1 MTHTPH
7 TLIQTF
13 MQTSL
18 LTHTY
23 TFHPACELSQTN
35 TRWLFCS
42 WTGWPVSTA
51 EGGHKGGGEWEW
63 KSACWRPPLGQE
75 DYQPVPCFSSPFST
89 SWVTFTRI
97 GPLCRFPNS
106 NVRCVGLHNASHTG
120 HSTDEISGI
129 REGFSCCI
137 TMIQFGSPLRWRRS
151 FWVQGG
157 RQ

>member
-1 MTHTPH
+1 MRPSCKCKFRHIDDTHTTH

-51 EGGHKGGGEWEW
+51 EGGHKGGGVREWEW
-63 KSACWRPPLGQE
+63 KSACWRPPLGL
-75 DYQPVPCFSSPFST
+75 PACALLLIPFQHI
-89 SWVTFTRI
+89 V
-97 GPLCRFPNS
+97 
-106 NVRCVGLHNASHTG
+106 SHF
-120 HSTDEISGI
+120 H
-129 REGFSCCI
+129 
-137 TMIQFGSPLRWRRS
+137 
-151 FWVQGG
+151 
-157 RQ
+157 

>member
-1 MTHTPH
+1 MRPSCKCKFRHIDDTHTTH

-51 EGGHKGGGEWEW
+51 EGGTEEGAGGSGSGSRPAGGPHLA
-63 KSACWRPPLGQE
+63 KRITSLCLASHPLSAHRESLSLG
-75 DYQPVPCFSSPFST
+75 S
-89 SWVTFTRI
+89 
-97 GPLCRFPNS
+97 GLCAGFPNS
-106 NVRCVGLHNASHTG
+106 NVRCVGLYTV
-120 HSTDEISGI
+120 TVQM
-129 REGFSCCI
+129 RY
-137 TMIQFGSPLRWRRS
+137 RW
-151 FWVQGG
+151 
-157 RQ
+157 